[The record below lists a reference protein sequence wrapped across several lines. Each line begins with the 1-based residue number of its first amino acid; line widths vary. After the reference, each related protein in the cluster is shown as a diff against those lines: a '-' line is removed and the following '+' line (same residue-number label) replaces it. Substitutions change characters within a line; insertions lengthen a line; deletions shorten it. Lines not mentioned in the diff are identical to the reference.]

1 MGLRPT
7 EGHDDTV
14 WKNQLAGESARVG
27 QAFACQPASSAGAF
41 GSGDA
46 RLGSG

>member
-27 QAFACQPASSAGAF
+27 QALPPANPRLQPVPLVPAMPG
-41 GSGDA
+41 
-46 RLGSG
+46 